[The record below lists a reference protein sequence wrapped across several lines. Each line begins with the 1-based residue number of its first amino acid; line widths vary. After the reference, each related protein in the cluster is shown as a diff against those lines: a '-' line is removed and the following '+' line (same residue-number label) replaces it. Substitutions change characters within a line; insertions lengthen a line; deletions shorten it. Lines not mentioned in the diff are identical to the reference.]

1 MSLIDR
7 ELSKSPHS
15 SFSLK
20 DSTIFIGTLF
30 FLDLLHVM
38 QNQGGITDII
48 LQEMTWLIILMT
60 VRGQLLSHVNER
72 GLLILFF
79 FFYRDVMRF

>member
-1 MSLIDR
+1 
-7 ELSKSPHS
+7 
-15 SFSLK
+15 
-20 DSTIFIGTLF
+20 
-30 FLDLLHVM
+30 M

-60 VRGQLLSHVNER
+60 IRGQLLSHVNER

-79 FFYRDVMRF
+79 FFYRDVNCKVGKEVVRRYY